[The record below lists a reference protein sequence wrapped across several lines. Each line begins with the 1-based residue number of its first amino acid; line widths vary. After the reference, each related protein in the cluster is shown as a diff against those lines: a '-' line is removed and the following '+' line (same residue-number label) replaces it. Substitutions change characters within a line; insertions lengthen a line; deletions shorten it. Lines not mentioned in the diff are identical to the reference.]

1 MWYFFISR
9 RHVPLLCLLYGCIC
23 YLSFPFLLFKNNLY
37 GLHLFSF
44 KILSFYCLQCK
55 YYLTI
60 LFQFLF
66 SSRGFLGRGAFLF
79 FLPPKARMSLE
90 CFKNIFEK
98 IKTVQFLCLLNNHIL
113 LPLRH
118 GLCHLSMIYQV
129 LSIFKVAC
137 YINVFQ
143 IRIINK
149 YIYIARRVRNAI
161 YFN

>member
-1 MWYFFISR
+1 M
-9 RHVPLLCLLYGCIC
+9 CLLYGCIC
-23 YLSFPFLLFKNNLY
+23 YLPFPFLLFKNNLY

-44 KILSFYCLQCK
+44 KILSLYCLQCK
-55 YYLTI
+55 YYLSI

-66 SSRGFLGRGAFLF
+66 SSRGFLERGAFLF

-98 IKTVQFLCLLNNHIL
+98 IKTVKFLCLLNNHIL
-113 LPLRH
+113 LPLRD
-118 GLCHLSMIYQV
+118 GLCYLCMIHQE

-149 YIYIARRVRNAI
+149 YIYCEKSTKCNFFKIKTKLKTPLSL
-161 YFN
+161 